1 MTEAVLPRAGL
12 AEREHVPREHR
23 AGHRARGRIEAPPLG
38 DGQSGGPRVGLGRIR
53 RIGAVV
59 DAVDEPQ
66 RAGELGGD
74 GPVDPSERPVGKG
87 HGGAVARAH
96 RRIERASR
104 LRGEALQA
112 RAASFGGC
120 MACER
125 CDNAL
130 EGFAV
135 SRLGP
140 VRDRASGR
148 ERALDEVA
156 DDARVGARE
165 LAVELRARP
174 RGDRPRLGHAREVVQ
189 QLRPGGC
196 GSFVAERDQN
206 GRGALG
212 RSDHARSHLDPAR
225 TPARERSHDVLE
237 RRDEP
242 ARGGDDE
249 LDAPVVV
256 MLDVGVDGVD
266 EFRRPWPGE
275 LTVEGDDEPVRVM
288 LH

>member
-1 MTEAVLPRAGL
+1 
-12 AEREHVPREHR
+12 
-23 AGHRARGRIEAPPLG
+23 
-38 DGQSGGPRVGLGRIR
+38 
-53 RIGAVV
+53 
-59 DAVDEPQ
+59 
-66 RAGELGGD
+66 
-74 GPVDPSERPVGKG
+74 
-87 HGGAVARAH
+87 
-96 RRIERASR
+96 
-104 LRGEALQA
+104 
-112 RAASFGGC
+112 

-130 EGFAV
+130 EGLAV
-135 SRLGP
+135 AGLGP

-165 LAVELRARP
+165 LAMELRARP

-196 GSFVAERDQN
+196 DALVAERDQN

-212 RSDHARSHLDPAR
+212 RGDDARSHLDPAR

-242 ARGGDDE
+242 ARGGDDDF
-249 LDAPVVV
+249 DAPIMV